1 MCSGTSHLSL
11 CVGHVV
17 LDCDLVVMYLTINID
32 KTTCNTCLV
41 KAYNMVVPHV
51 VISDVGRTEPLECP
65 SLAVV
70 TK

>member
-1 MCSGTSHLSL
+1 MFSGTSHLSL

-17 LDCDLVVMYLTINID
+17 LEFDLVVINID
-32 KTTCNTCLV
+32 KNTCKTCLV

-51 VISDVGRTEPLECP
+51 VISDVGRTDPLECP